1 MGFMGPGANQVIGLV
16 LFLALLIAVIAWM
29 GADLLH
35 AIALAK
41 GKRRAAAEVEKIR
54 GGLALDDDAISAG
67 AIEGGMP
74 WAHQRWPLTKSEA
87 RAVDATML
95 NSFPS
100 GVRNFGNPSGGPGK
114 PIHRSK

>member
-1 MGFMGPGANQVIGLV
+1 MGPGGNQVIGLV

-74 WAHQRWPLTKSEA
+74 WAHQQQPSLQSLSRDSA
-87 RAVDATML
+87 ML

-114 PIHRSK
+114 PLHTRKG